1 MRADRRQPYGRLPG
15 NADQARLM
23 STKKKAAKL
32 KPAHKLNEAEW
43 LQELT
48 HIENEVTHVVDI
60 FNFLEEVTR
69 LGNESEA
76 AFDAFNATPLFWNV
90 HRDCLQESMFM
101 GLGRLSDPSSDAINV
116 NRVLSTAM
124 IHPEFFSEQALRG
137 RLKERNLGNEHA
149 DNILADAWVPNGSAD
164 FKYLKKAVS
173 FHLGHIEQIY
183 RPIRNSHYG
192 HRLTQSDI
200 QAMFART
207 NRKDLGKTLD
217 ALHEL
222 VGGLLSLHQNGLKPE
237 IGARNLEPYNDNI
250 KGYAR
255 SVVRKVAGREL

>member
-1 MRADRRQPYGRLPG
+1 MSG
-15 NADQARLM
+15 N
-23 STKKKAAKL
+23 KKAARL
-32 KPAHKLNEAEW
+32 KPTQKLDEAEW
-43 LQELT
+43 LEELR
-48 HIENEVTHVVDI
+48 HIENEVIHIVDI
-60 FNFLEEVTR
+60 FNFLEEIVR

-90 HRDCLQESMFM
+90 QRDCLQESLFM
-101 GLGRLSDPSSDAINV
+101 GLGRLCDPSPDAINV
-116 NRVLSTAM
+116 NRVLVTATV
-124 IHPEFFSEQALRG
+124 HPEFFSEQALRR
-137 RLKERNLGNEHA
+137 RLKERHLKKEQA
-149 DNILADAWVPNGSAD
+149 DNIVADAWMPKDRTD

-173 FHLGHIEQIY
+173 FHVSRIEQIY
-183 RPIRNSHYG
+183 RPIRNNHYG

-207 NRKDLGKTLD
+207 NRKELSDTLD

-237 IGARNLEPYNDNI
+237 IGARDLERYNDKI

-255 SVVRKVAGREL
+255 QVIRKVAGRDL